1 MSSLPEDVGAGTTST
16 GQPVAWWSAASP
28 VGGDVVLSGAVLL
41 FVAVAFA
48 FVVYH
53 YFTISRRV
61 GAAAGIGVL
70 PSPSRA
76 RQQQQQQRGTS
87 LRGGGADG
95 GRRGG
100 GGVDAAVL
108 RALPVTVYR
117 AKDHRSAGDG
127 EALECAVCLAEL
139 VDGEAAR
146 FLPRCGHGF
155 HAECVDLWLRGHPT
169 CPLCR
174 VDVDK
179 AAGSPFP
186 ALPPPSLALPPAMPA
201 PANYPTNLPTN
212 VLFWGSQDAVATA
225 VGAAG
230 GGGGGGPRYSLGAGA
245 PAAALVIE
253 VRDREMAPRG
263 DGEVKARGLAR
274 LSSLGR
280 LWNRGTR
287 HDVGAAAASSSS
299 CRQTSNAA
307 AGGTEQASAT
317 ALDIWNLT

>member
-1 MSSLPEDVGAGTTST
+1 MSSLPEDVGAGTTSS
-16 GQPVAWWSAASP
+16 GPPAAWWSAASP
-28 VGGDVVLSGAVLL
+28 AGADVVLSGAVLL
-41 FVAVAFA
+41 FVALAFA

-53 YFTISRRV
+53 YFTISRRAS
-61 GAAAGIGVL
+61 AAAGTGV
-70 PSPSRA
+70 PSSPSA
-76 RQQQQQQRGTS
+76 RQQRGM
-87 LRGGGADG
+87 LWGEGDQEGDAAG
-95 GRRGG
+95 CRRGS

-108 RALPVTVYR
+108 RALPVTMYCR
-117 AKDHRSAGDG
+117 AKGHHRGAG

-139 VDGEAAR
+139 ADGEAAR

-174 VDVDK
+174 VEVDVDK
-179 AAGSPFP
+179 AAGST
-186 ALPPPSLALPPAMPA
+186 PPLALPPALPE
-201 PANYPTNLPTN
+201 PANYPRNLPTN
-212 VLFWGSQDAVATA
+212 VLFWGSQDAVAT
-225 VGAAG
+225 VAG
-230 GGGGGGPRYSLGAGA
+230 TARGGGGPRSSRGAAGA
-245 PAAALVIE
+245 PPAALVIE
-253 VRDREMAPRG
+253 VRDRETAPAPRG

-287 HDVGAAAASSSS
+287 HDAAAAAASSSS

>member
-53 YFTISRRV
+53 YFTISRRA

-76 RQQQQQQRGTS
+76 RQQQQQRGTS

-117 AKDHRSAGDG
+117 AKDHRGAGDG

-155 HAECVDLWLRGHPT
+155 HTECVDLWLRDHPT

-230 GGGGGGPRYSLGAGA
+230 GGGGPRYSLGAGA
-245 PAAALVIE
+245 PPAALVIE

>member
-1 MSSLPEDVGAGTTST
+1 MSSLLEDVDAGTTS
-16 GQPVAWWSAASP
+16 GPPPAAWWSAASP

-41 FVAVAFA
+41 FVALAFA

-53 YFTISRRV
+53 YFTITRRAG
-61 GAAAGIGVL
+61 GAATGTSV
-70 PSPSRA
+70 PSSSSA
-76 RQQQQQQRGTS
+76 QQQRGTF
-87 LRGGGADG
+87 LRRSDAAGC
-95 GRRGG
+95 RRDS

-108 RALPVTVYR
+108 RALPVAVYCR
-117 AKDHRSAGDG
+117 AKDHRDAG

-139 VDGEAAR
+139 ADGEAAR

-174 VDVDK
+174 VDVDVDK
-179 AAGSPFP
+179 AAGST
-186 ALPPPSLALPPAMPA
+186 PPLALPPALPE

-225 VGAAG
+225 AG
-230 GGGGGGPRYSLGAGA
+230 GAPRSSRGVAGA
-245 PAAALVIE
+245 PAVALVIE
-253 VRDREMAPRG
+253 LRDRETAPAPRG

-274 LSSLGR
+274 LSSLKR
-280 LWNRGTR
+280 LWNRGAR
-287 HDVGAAAASSSS
+287 HDASAAASSSS